1 MENFWIPRNLKVSE
15 GKNCMKI
22 LHSKITRERV
32 NTNYYVSLFV
42 TSIHYKSLHICHVD
56 SIPIVIFIWNIFY
69 TFSDIRD
76 TEIDRR
82 IASRRE
88 RGGKKGKG
96 RRRNFDRILVHKWLS
111 GTKYIGSTKIE
122 SVRTYHGTFIS
133 SVYRDIRVVIGIVDH
148 RLPPSQLPAFF
159 PDFPSLESDH

>member
-1 MENFWIPRNLKVSE
+1 MYFRYEIYFIRSQIYATQKSIDGSL
-15 GKNCMKI
+15 
-22 LHSKITRERV
+22 RE
-32 NTNYYVSLFV
+32 
-42 TSIHYKSLHICHVD
+42 
-56 SIPIVIFIWNIFY
+56 
-69 TFSDIRD
+69 
-76 TEIDRR
+76 E
-82 IASRRE
+82 RE
-88 RGGKKGKG
+88 GGKKGKG